1 MLLIQGFHNQV
12 LPSARICLSSI
23 AQPRCACSDAVKGE
37 KEDQGVERRSN
48 NHGQKLCGHVCCLAL
63 LSFCLLLQCIS
74 EATLLCCSFPAIY
87 VLKYQN
93 MRNDK
98 FKELREE
105 LRDSSK

>member
-1 MLLIQGFHNQV
+1 MEG
-12 LPSARICLSSI
+12 R
-23 AQPRCACSDAVKGE
+23 SDK
-37 KEDQGVERRSN
+37 
-48 NHGQKLCGHVCCLAL
+48 HGQKLCGHVCLSAL
-63 LSFCLLLQCIS
+63 LSFCTLLQCMS
-74 EATLLCCSFPAIY
+74 EAVALLLCCSFPAIY